1 MAMTSA
7 EQALWCV
14 IPAAGR
20 GRRFG
25 GDRPKQHIGIA
36 GKSLLAWTLERLASH
51 RRIAGLVV
59 VLAADDSSARVD
71 ANTFGKPII
80 AVIGGAE
87 RADSVLA
94 GLRGLPETVA
104 ATDFVLVHDAA
115 RPCVRHV
122 DIDSLIERGMRAGGA
137 LLAAP
142 VRDTLKRAD
151 ADGFVLETEPRES
164 CWRAMT
170 PQMFRR
176 AELTAALESARRD
189 GIIVS
194 DEAMAM
200 ERAAFKPLLV
210 EGSDDNIKVTTP
222 ADYYLVEYFL
232 SRDSKS
238 KDGK

>member
-1 MAMTSA
+1 M
-7 EQALWCV
+7 
-14 IPAAGR
+14 PAAGR

-25 GDRPKQHIGIA
+25 ADRAKQHVEIA
-36 GKSLLAWTLERLASH
+36 GKSLLTWTLERLASH
-51 RRIAGLVV
+51 PRIAGLIV
-59 VLAADDSSARVD
+59 VLAADDADGLVE
-71 ANTFGKPII
+71 ANPDGKPRLTV
-80 AVIGGAE
+80 AGGTE

-94 GLRGLPETVA
+94 GLRGLPETVS

-115 RPCVRHV
+115 RPCVRHA
-122 DIDSLIERGMRAGGA
+122 DIDALIERGMPAGGA

-151 ADGFVLETEPRES
+151 AYGHVLETEPRDS
-164 CWRAMT
+164 RWRALT

-176 AELTAALESARRD
+176 AELSAALEAARRD

-200 ERAAFKPLLV
+200 ELMGFKPLLV

-222 ADYYLVEYFL
+222 ADHALAEYLLLREL
-232 SRDSKS
+232 GIENRE
-238 KDGK
+238 